1 MGTLLTTKELQQRLR
16 ISQDKSYAL
25 MHAAAFPSIKIGGR
39 YYVEDSK
46 LQEWL
51 DRYAHKSFTL

>member
-1 MGTLLTTKELQQRLR
+1 MGILLTTKELQQKLG

-39 YYVEDSK
+39 YYVEDGK
-46 LQEWL
+46 LRTWL
-51 DRYAHKSFTL
+51 DRYAHKTFAL